1 MFSPSESPLGV
12 SDDSFVISCFLF
24 ASSLSLKTLMY
35 RLTISSL
42 CFLTSVVLG
51 LPSFFVPSAFSPMWK
66 AANPQFFSVVFLNK
80 VSYLL
85 YVTLS
90 PSPLN
95 HLHWMF
101 SATTL
106 QSSGFA
112 FSGNIYPCWRHRS
125 ALLLSSGVMPF
136 AIRSSFLLVS
146 SAKTRAFS
154 AATALWFDSIS
165 FSSLSVDLLED
176 DSKPELCLLEEEN
189 VLLDKVDLELLDEE
203 LLEEGGEPLDEA
215 LLVEVDELLDEEL
228 LDEDVEPFDEELLD
242 EDVEPL
248 DESLPVED
256 VEPFDEALPVE
267 DVEPFDEVLLVEE
280 LLDEDVDELL
290 DEAPLEECV
299 KLLVS
304 FSCSGSES
312 ELAPRKNTSN
322 GSPSDSWFEKVSSSC
337 SRLSCCKG
345 GVSGCLTSS
354 SPLVV
359 SRLRE
364 GPPSLLFE
372 RSFCLFLRSLL
383 LERRSLLSFLLSLFS
398 FLRYE

>member
-1 MFSPSESPLGV
+1 
-12 SDDSFVISCFLF
+12 
-24 ASSLSLKTLMY
+24 MY

-106 QSSGFA
+106 QSSGLA
-112 FSGNIYPCWRHRS
+112 FSGNVYPCWRQRS

-154 AATALWFDSIS
+154 AAAALCFDSIS
-165 FSSLSVDLLED
+165 FSSLSIDLLED
-176 DSKPELCLLEEEN
+176 DSKPELRLLEEDE
-189 VLLDKVDLELLDEE
+189 LLDDVDLELLDEE
-203 LLEEGGEPLDEA
+203 LLEEGGEPFDEA
-215 LLVEVDELLDEEL
+215 L
-228 LDEDVEPFDEELLD
+228 FD

-248 DESLPVED
+248 DEALLDEGCELLDEELPVED
-256 VEPFDEALPVE
+256 G
-267 DVEPFDEVLLVEE
+267 VLLFS
-280 LLDEDVDELL
+280 L
-290 DEAPLEECV
+290 
-299 KLLVS
+299 
-304 FSCSGSES
+304 SCSKLETGLS
-312 ELAPRKNTSN
+312 LCKNDSIV
-322 GSPSDSWFEKVSSSC
+322 SPSDS
-337 SRLSCCKG
+337 
-345 GVSGCLTSS
+345 
-354 SPLVV
+354 
-359 SRLRE
+359 
-364 GPPSLLFE
+364 
-372 RSFCLFLRSLL
+372 
-383 LERRSLLSFLLSLFS
+383 
-398 FLRYE
+398 

>member
-1 MFSPSESPLGV
+1 L
-12 SDDSFVISCFLF
+12 
-24 ASSLSLKTLMY
+24 A
-35 RLTISSL
+35 
-42 CFLTSVVLG
+42 
-51 LPSFFVPSAFSPMWK
+51 
-66 AANPQFFSVVFLNK
+66 
-80 VSYLL
+80 
-85 YVTLS
+85 
-90 PSPLN
+90 
-95 HLHWMF
+95 
-101 SATTL
+101 
-106 QSSGFA
+106 
-112 FSGNIYPCWRHRS
+112 
-125 ALLLSSGVMPF
+125 
-136 AIRSSFLLVS
+136 
-146 SAKTRAFS
+146 
-154 AATALWFDSIS
+154 S
-165 FSSLSVDLLED
+165 FSNRFLSCSSTFGSFEEDEVELLED
-176 DSKPELCLLEEEN
+176 DPKPELRLLEED
-189 VLLDKVDLELLDEE
+189 VLLDDVDLELLDEE

-228 LDEDVEPFDEELLD
+228 LDEDVEPFDE
-242 EDVEPL
+242 
-248 DESLPVED
+248 
-256 VEPFDEALPVE
+256 
-267 DVEPFDEVLLVEE
+267 VLLVEE
-280 LLDEDVDELL
+280 EEEEELL

-383 LERRSLLSFLLSLFS
+383 LERRSLLL
-398 FLRYE
+398 E